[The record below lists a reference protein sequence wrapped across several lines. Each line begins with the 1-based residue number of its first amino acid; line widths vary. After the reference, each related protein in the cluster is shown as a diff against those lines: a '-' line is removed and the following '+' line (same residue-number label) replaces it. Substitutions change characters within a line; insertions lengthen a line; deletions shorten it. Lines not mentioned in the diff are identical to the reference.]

1 MKMEYFVRNA
11 AILEFIMSVGTGPV
25 KQTYNF
31 LNFFKFVFILFYSD
45 LLPTALFLRCFFFNE
60 QAEYCTRNVAMSE
73 LAHMF

>member
-11 AILEFIMSVGTGPV
+11 AILEFIMSVGTRPV

-31 LNFFKFVFILFYSD
+31 LNFFKFVFF
-45 LLPTALFLRCFFFNE
+45 CFIQTFFQQLCSYDVFFNE

>member
-31 LNFFKFVFILFYSD
+31 LNFFKVCFYFVLFRPSSNSFV
-45 LLPTALFLRCFFFNE
+45 PTMFFLMNKLNIVQE
-60 QAEYCTRNVAMSE
+60 T
-73 LAHMF
+73 

>member
-45 LLPTALFLRCFFFNE
+45 LLPTALFLRCFLMNKLNIAQE
-60 QAEYCTRNVAMSE
+60 T
-73 LAHMF
+73 

>member
-31 LNFFKFVFILFYSD
+31 LNFLKFVFILFYSG
-45 LLPTALFLRCFFFNE
+45 LPTALFLRCFFNE
-60 QAEYCTRNVAMSE
+60 QAEYCTRNVAISE

>member
-45 LLPTALFLRCFFFNE
+45 LLPTALFLRCFF
-60 QAEYCTRNVAMSE
+60 
-73 LAHMF
+73 

>member
-31 LNFFKFVFILFYSD
+31 LNFLQFVFILFYSD
-45 LLPTALFLRCFFFNE
+45 PPTALFLRCFFNE
-60 QAEYCTRNVAMSE
+60 QAEYCTRNVAITK

>member
-1 MKMEYFVRNA
+1 MEYFVRNA

-45 LLPTALFLRCFFFNE
+45 LLPTALFLRCFLMNKLNIAQE
-60 QAEYCTRNVAMSE
+60 T
-73 LAHMF
+73 

>member
-31 LNFFKFVFILFYSD
+31 LNFFKFVFFVLFRPSSNSFV
-45 LLPTALFLRCFFFNE
+45 PTMFFLMNKLNIVQE
-60 QAEYCTRNVAMSE
+60 T
-73 LAHMF
+73 

>member
-25 KQTYNF
+25 KQTYN
-31 LNFFKFVFILFYSD
+31 LNFLKFVFILFYSD
-45 LLPTALFLRCFFFNE
+45 LPTALFLRCFFNE
-60 QAEYCTRNVAMSE
+60 QAEYCTRNVAISE

>member
-25 KQTYNF
+25 MQTYNF

-45 LLPTALFLRCFFFNE
+45 LLPTALFLRCFFNE
-60 QAEYCTRNVAMSE
+60 QAEYCTRNVAISE

>member
-1 MKMEYFVRNA
+1 MKMDYFVRNA

-45 LLPTALFLRCFFFNE
+45 LLPTALFLRCFFLMNKLNIVQE
-60 QAEYCTRNVAMSE
+60 T
-73 LAHMF
+73 